1 MRGNDNMTT
10 NQKITALSE
19 PNDVNAYLAELE
31 PILFRMTAKRTQLL
45 LEDAEDFVQYFLLWA
60 WGRPDLIERYV
71 PAALASAS
79 FANRLTDWHRQQ
91 GRQLPQ
97 GKYDPK
103 SGKVRNAV
111 WSLDHVLF
119 TDDEGDEFTFGDT
132 LTGDEVWLERI
143 QDNDLISR
151 TLGVLTPAQ
160 QEIFVL
166 VEGLQYKVVEV
177 AKMLGYKREWTQRE
191 LGKAR
196 VAMSVFIQEWN

>member
-1 MRGNDNMTT
+1 MTT
-10 NQKITALSE
+10 NKITALCE
-19 PNDVNAYLAELE
+19 PSDENAYLAELE
-31 PILFRMTAKRTQLL
+31 EILRRMIGKRTQLRL
-45 LEDAEDFVQYFLLWA
+45 HDAEDFLQYFLCWA
-60 WGRPDLIERYV
+60 WGRPDLTERYV

-97 GKYDPK
+97 GEYDPK
-103 SGKVRNAV
+103 TGKVVNAV

-119 TDDEGDEFTFGDT
+119 TDDEGDDLTFGDT
-132 LTGDEVWLERI
+132 LTGDDDWLERI
-143 QDNDLISR
+143 KDNDLISR

-160 QEIFVL
+160 QQIFVL

-196 VAMSVFIQEWN
+196 VAMSVFTQEWN